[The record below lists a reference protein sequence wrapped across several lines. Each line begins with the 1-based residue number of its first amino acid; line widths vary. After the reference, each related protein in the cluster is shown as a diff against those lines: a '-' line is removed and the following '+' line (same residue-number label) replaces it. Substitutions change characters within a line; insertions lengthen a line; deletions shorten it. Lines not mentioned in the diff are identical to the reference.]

1 MIKNIAV
8 SAVVALIVSIGVAG
22 LIGDQSGD
30 NLGAVTRMPNVDF
43 VAKSL
48 TASTTSTTAT
58 STISVMGA
66 SATQGGQVIVKD
78 ADGAGCTS
86 LGGTNGTAVTR
97 VVTCP

>member
-1 MIKNIAV
+1 MLKDIAV
-8 SAVVALIVSIGVAG
+8 SAVVALVVSLGVVG
-22 LIGDQSGD
+22 LIGGNQSD

-78 ADGAGCTS
+78 ADGVGCTS

-97 VVTCP
+97 TVTCP